1 MRILLNDTVVESSKV
16 TWDECTFYV
25 RDSNS
30 TYVKVSV
37 PEDKVDDIIYQ
48 LCYSPVV
55 DLSTYNYVG
64 VIGGE

>member
-30 TYVKVSV
+30 TGVEVSV
-37 PEDKVDDIIYQ
+37 PEDKLDNIIYQ

-55 DLSTYNYVG
+55 DLSTYDYVDASWG
-64 VIGGE
+64 